1 MEAEGV
7 RQMNEAEN
15 TLTPESRQ
23 LTMRLRLLERL
34 EGIIRESVRPMEKIE
49 GIKILQVDGLWGSAP
64 HGEGNGDGRPN
75 VAEGI
80 VNSALRYR
88 AQAPLIDSLL
98 RELGIEGGDF
108 SSGVAG
114 MLGRV
119 PAPGE
124 SKK

>member
-1 MEAEGV
+1 
-7 RQMNEAEN
+7 MNEAEN

-23 LTMRLRLLERL
+23 LTMRLRLLEKL

-49 GIKILQVDGLWGSAP
+49 GIKILQVDGLWGGAP
-64 HGEGNGDGRPN
+64 QADGGGEGRPN

-108 SSGVAG
+108 GSGVAG
-114 MLGRV
+114 MLGRA
-119 PAPGE
+119 PAPGRE
-124 SKK
+124 PKK

>member
-1 MEAEGV
+1 
-7 RQMNEAEN
+7 MNEAEN

-23 LTMRLRLLERL
+23 LTMRLRLLEKL

-49 GIKILQVDGLWGSAP
+49 GIKILQVDGLWGGAP
-64 HGEGNGDGRPN
+64 QGEGGGGEGRGN

-108 SSGVAG
+108 GAGVAG
-114 MLGRV
+114 MLGRA
-119 PAPGE
+119 PAPGRE
-124 SKK
+124 TPK